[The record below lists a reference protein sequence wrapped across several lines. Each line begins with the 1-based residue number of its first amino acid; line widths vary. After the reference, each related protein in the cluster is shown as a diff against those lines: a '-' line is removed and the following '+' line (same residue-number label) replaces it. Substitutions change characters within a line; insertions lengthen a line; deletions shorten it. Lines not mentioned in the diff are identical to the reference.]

1 MDYQALL
8 ALRIGLVVVL
18 YLAVLQVVFVAR
30 RELRQ
35 EVKAVAQGQTRTREV
50 VGHLIV
56 IDPGSAPLQNGA
68 EYDIE
73 PITTL
78 GRAPTNS
85 IPIDSGFVST
95 EHARIIYRDGS
106 LWVEDT
112 KSRNGVFVDGRK
124 VPEQQPVPVSPG
136 SILQIGDTRFKFTT

>member
-1 MDYQALL
+1 MDYQVLL

-35 EVKAVAQGQTRTREV
+35 EVKAVERGQTTTRDV

-56 IDPGSAPLQNGA
+56 IDPGSAPLRNGMSF
-68 EYDIE
+68 DIE

-78 GRAPTNS
+78 GRAETNS
-85 IPIDSGFVST
+85 IPIKSGVVSA
-95 EHARIIYRDGS
+95 EHSRIIYSGGS
-106 LWVEDT
+106 LWVEDMQ
-112 KSRNGVFVDGRK
+112 SHNGTIVDERPVTGR
-124 VPEQQPVPVSPG
+124 VAVSPG
-136 SILQIGDTRFKFTT
+136 SILKIGDTRFRFAP

>member
-30 RELRQ
+30 RELRL
-35 EVKAVAQGQTRTREV
+35 EIRAAARGQTHVREV

-68 EYDIE
+68 EFDIE

-78 GRAPTNS
+78 GRAATNS
-85 IPIDSGFVST
+85 VPIDSGFVST

-106 LWVEDT
+106 LWVEDLQ
-112 KSRNGVFVDGRK
+112 SRNGAFVDGRK
-124 VPEQQPVPVSPG
+124 VVTPVAVSPG

>member
-1 MDYQALL
+1 MQYQTLL

-30 RELRQ
+30 REMRHEL
-35 EVKAVAQGQTRTREV
+35 KAVAQGQTQAREV
-50 VGHLIV
+50 VGHLVV
-56 IDPGSAPLQNGA
+56 IDAGSAPAPIANGKSF
-68 EYDIE
+68 DIE

-78 GRAPTNS
+78 GRAATNS
-85 IPIDSGFVST
+85 VSINLGFVSA

-106 LWVEDT
+106 LWVEDLH
-112 KSRNGVFVDGRK
+112 SHNGTYVDGAK
-124 VPEQQPVPVSPG
+124 VSGPVAVSPG